1 VREEKMPSSAFD
13 AFVESYLGDP
23 YMAWHD
29 GLDEGSLAALEG
41 EERND
46 AEKML
51 LEALG
56 SGDYRPA
63 AGLRVLRSTESVAK
77 LKEQLGDATG
87 RGAVEI
93 ALALWEIAEWPP
105 AVNVMI
111 DELKHGAHWGSQIDA
126 ANALGKV
133 KGRPEVVEALLGAL
147 DDEEGLVRSNAADAL
162 IDLLGLRVK
171 QNKTY
176 GGYDLAIDVMSEDEV
191 ERKKAV
197 NRLRGLVERKVGK
210 GK

>member
-1 VREEKMPSSAFD
+1 MPSNEFNAFL
-13 AFVESYLGDP
+13 ESYFGDP

-29 GLDEGSLAALEG
+29 GLDERSLAALTG
-41 EERND
+41 EERKE

-51 LEALG
+51 LDALN

-63 AGLRVLRSTESVAK
+63 AGLRVLRSTGSVAK
-77 LKEQLGDATG
+77 LKKQLGDATG

-111 DELKHGAHWGSQIDA
+111 DELKHGAHWGSRIDA

-133 KGRPEVVEALLGAL
+133 EGRPEVVEALRGAL
-147 DDEEGLVRSNAADAL
+147 DDEEGLVRSNAADSL
-162 IDLLGLRVK
+162 IDLLKLRVK
-171 QNKTY
+171 QSNY
-176 GGYDLAIDVMSEDEV
+176 GSYDLAIDVLAEDEG

-197 NRLRGLVERKVGK
+197 DRLRGLVARKVGK
-210 GK
+210 RK